1 MKSQPPIPAFLPA
14 DTTDCSL
21 EILKDW
27 VDLIDDDGWVAREQI
42 LGEEARSKVRCL
54 KLQPREHFTRHNDCQ
69 VPEQFQTQV
78 PNFANPPTLT
88 MAVTA
93 FIKRLRRHA
102 GPTDQELGLDFA
114 TGGPQVPL
122 AVSQSSRGSRY
133 LEDRSLGISFLR
145 SIYQPLKRHYEWF
158 RRTQRGQLKQY
169 GRKARSRT
177 EAYRWRGRSEK
188 HILTSGMDDY
198 PRAPPHAGE
207 LHLDLLSWMGFFSR
221 TMKEMAE
228 FIGENEDRL
237 YYANNEQAVIDNLD
251 GPAPS
256 LPTNPCIL
264 IIVVNRSTLERRITD
279 VL

>member
-1 MKSQPPIPAFLPA
+1 
-14 DTTDCSL
+14 
-21 EILKDW
+21 
-27 VDLIDDDGWVAREQI
+27 
-42 LGEEARSKVRCL
+42 
-54 KLQPREHFTRHNDCQ
+54 
-69 VPEQFQTQV
+69 
-78 PNFANPPTLT
+78 

-122 AVSQSSRGSRY
+122 VVSQSSRGSRY

-221 TMKEMAE
+221 TMKEIAE

-237 YYANNEQAVIDNLD
+237 FYANNEQAVIDNLD
-251 GPAPS
+251 GPAPL
-256 LPTNPCIL
+256 LPIHPCIL